1 MRSREGSAMNLDG
14 EMIKAQLPGDWRELA
29 SAMGLIKALPPHLH
43 AKVTDI
49 EQVLR
54 LELSRAGLE
63 LSLVTTTAMAAAAKE
78 CLEGQSAAE
87 SSSLV
92 DISGPALHYWE
103 RKLGPY
109 VAALLARMTGASE
122 FFAAERWN
130 GYVLVLVDGT
140 TVTRPGAK
148 GTTARVLYA
157 MRLAEMSIVKLV
169 VTDAHGSESLR
180 HFEPKPGEVWMC
192 DRFYANPV
200 EISWVVDAG
209 ADVIMRLNR
218 GMLPLYDG
226 RRKSFDVLRHVRRL
240 KSPGA
245 MDEWT
250 VWVRP
255 EGHAPIQGRLC
266 AVRLPD
272 KEAQEARQRARRE
285 YGADVSPEILEAAS
299 WMMVFTTVP
308 RERLSMERVLGGY
321 RFRWQIELEIKRDKS
336 IGGMDHLPNL
346 RDDTIATW
354 LYAKLLNQQ
363 IIRKIVSPVVAF
375 PPGGPFVAAF
385 GAALGGAGDAAPPGA
400 VHRRRGLA
408 RRDVRGPSPLGRAV
422 PHRAA

>member
-1 MRSREGSAMNLDG
+1 MNTDW

-29 SAMGLIKALPPHLH
+29 SMMGLIKVLPPQLH
-43 AKVTDI
+43 TKITDI

-78 CLEGQSAAE
+78 CLEGSSAAAE
-87 SSSLV
+87 SSTLV

-109 VAALLARMTGASE
+109 LAALLTRMTAASE
-122 FFAAERWN
+122 LFAAARWN

-140 TVTRPGAK
+140 TVTRPGAT
-148 GTTARVLYA
+148 GTTARVLFA
-157 MRLAEMSIVKLV
+157 MRLAEMRLMKLV
-169 VTDAHGSESLR
+169 VTDAHGSESMR
-180 HFEPKPGEVWMC
+180 HFEPKPGEVWMA
-192 DRFYANPV
+192 DRLYANPV

-209 ADVIMRLNR
+209 ADVIVRLNR
-218 GMLPLYDG
+218 GTLPLYG
-226 RRKSFDVLRHVRRL
+226 RRGKSFDVLRHVRRL
-240 KSPGA
+240 GAPGA
-245 MDEWT
+245 MAEWT

-255 EGHAPIQGRLC
+255 EGHAPVQGRLC
-266 AVRLPD
+266 AVRLPE

-299 WMMVFTTVP
+299 WLMVFTTVP
-308 RERLSMERVLGGY
+308 RERLSMEQILGGY
-321 RFRWQIELEIKRDKS
+321 RFRWQMELEIKRDKS
-336 IGGMDHLPNL
+336 IGGLDHLPNF

-363 IIRKIVSPVVAF
+363 ILRKIETPAVAF
-375 PPGGPFVAAF
+375 PPGGPLVAAF
-385 GAALGGAGDAAPPGA
+385 DAALGGAGDAAPPGA
-400 VHRRRGLA
+400 VHRHRGLA
-408 RRDVRGPSPLGRAV
+408 RHDVRVSSPLRRAV
-422 PHRAA
+422 PHRTA